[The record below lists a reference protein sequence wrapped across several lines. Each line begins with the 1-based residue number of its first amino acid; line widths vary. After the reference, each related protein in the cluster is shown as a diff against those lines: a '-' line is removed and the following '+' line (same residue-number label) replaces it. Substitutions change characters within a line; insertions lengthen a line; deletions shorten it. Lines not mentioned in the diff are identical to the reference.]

1 MFVSLQLKLKL
12 KKEDKRKT
20 HKRVAKTTLQSSWQV
35 LRVALLFPV
44 LGLAPLE
51 VGGTFRRG
59 IFESSLRVGN
69 ISIAYPVGCED
80 KTFSGKKHQLNS
92 LSRTSS
98 LSSL

>member
-1 MFVSLQLKLKL
+1 MSRV
-12 KKEDKRKT
+12 
-20 HKRVAKTTLQSSWQV
+20 KRVAKTTLQSARRV
-35 LRVALLFPV
+35 LTVALLFPV

-69 ISIAYPVGCED
+69 ISIAYPVDVGI
-80 KTFSGKKHQLNS
+80 KHSAVKKHQLNS
-92 LSRTSS
+92 LSRISS